1 MINVSNTFKEKLQ
14 DGEQVIEIVEITF
27 ADGTTKTLENEIMIG
42 NNDFSD
48 CAESSSFPVGA
59 TVCKTMKLELD
70 NTEDQ
75 WKNYNFY
82 QAKVHAYLKLQTSVA
97 EPASE
102 SIWMNDFYE
111 PILDTDGNN
120 IILSRAASEDRYETI
135 DKGVY
140 TITTPEQYGEI
151 LSFTA
156 LDDMYKTNA
165 KYYSAL
171 TLPQPI
177 MALVRDACESL
188 NIPMGFSSMAHGNVI
203 VTALPD
209 NMTFRQLIG
218 WAAMLET
225 ANARIDNRG
234 YLQFIKW
241 NFGAVENGSL
251 VPFKLEDYVSSPTL
265 SSDDIVITGIRVKNK
280 ESESLFGTAGYV
292 LELENNLLS
301 DSDLGTVA
309 AWIGGNLVGARF
321 RNLQGDL
328 IYNPLLEFGDMA
340 RSFDRNGNG
349 YLTPITDVS
358 SPLNGIT
365 TVKTQADDPIRNSST
380 YMSEATKALVEARQL
395 VKDERT
401 EREKAVERLNNTL
414 KTSGGLYMTVEPQ
427 DDGSNIYYAHNKP
440 TLEES
445 DIVWKFTAEAIGIS
459 MDGGKTYPYGLN
471 INGELIARLLYAEG
485 INASYINAGA
495 LVVRDTNGKIIFS
508 ADIDNNQIAIDGASV
523 RIGASHLDGLLNS
536 MQGQIDGNINTWTGT
551 PAPTLSNYPANEWL
565 TDTEMS
571 KHVGDLY
578 YDGDSHAYRFRND
591 GKGYYWERLKDTDVT
606 KALQDSEDAL
616 AAAKSAQE
624 AAALAKNMTLQLSN
638 EYQGISVDSDGNYGT
653 FPGNVSTQA
662 VVMYGTQDIT
672 SDCKFTIIKSDSVTG
687 SWNNAT
693 KTYTVTALS
702 TDDGWVDIKA
712 TYISVLSVVKRF
724 SLAKIYA
731 GKNGTNGVDGLQGPK
746 GDQGIPG
753 PQGEQGIQGPQGPRG
768 EQGIPGT
775 PGADGKT
782 PYLHIKYAPVKNPT
796 SGQMTETPDVYIGT
810 YTDFEIND
818 STDPKKYTWAQ
829 FKGDQ
834 GVQGPKGDTGERG
847 LQGLQGEKGEQ
858 GIPGIKGVDGKTSH
872 FHIKYSAVA
881 NPTTVSQMTETPST
895 YIGTYVDFIEE
906 DSSDPQKYQWARFE
920 GIQGPKGEQG
930 VPGIGTDGK
939 TSYLHIAYA
948 NSPDGRTDFSVS
960 DSTNKKYI
968 GQYTDFL
975 PDDSTDYTKYS
986 WTLIK
991 GADGEDGKP
1000 SYTWIKY
1007 ASMPNGEDMS
1017 DNPDTVP
1024 WIDTDGN
1031 TICDTVGN
1039 PIYLE
1044 PEYVAYIG
1052 IANNKETPTE
1062 SDDPADY
1069 TWTRYKGADG
1079 ENGSDGKDGA
1089 DGKDGKTSYTHIA
1102 YANSADGKTDFSV
1115 SDSNREYIGMY
1126 ADFTEKDSTNPD
1138 DYAWTLVKGANGA
1151 QGIPGKAG
1159 ADGKTP
1165 YFHIAYANS
1174 ADGKTGFDVVVS
1186 AGKQYIGQYTD
1197 YDTPDDSIDPTKYRW
1212 TKIKGEQGE
1221 KGEQGVPGRTYF
1233 IELSSNILKRGQNDK
1248 VVPSTIT
1255 AKAYYRDGDSA
1266 TRTAYSGRWYVQ
1278 TSTDGSTFTNVLV
1291 STVNEPS
1298 KSYTVSSLDR
1308 SIVSV
1313 RFILYAADGTTNQLD
1328 MQSVPVV
1335 IDVDALTHEEIFN
1348 LLTNNGSVKGVYK
1361 EGNQLYFSFTYAKGG
1376 TLKLGGPNNG
1386 YGTFEVYDANGN
1398 IITQIDNSVG
1408 FKNFKGKEWFQIN
1421 ESVATAGYDS
1431 SLVHGLLD
1439 LSAQYSDGYW
1449 TVLESKQA
1457 GLLLKTVS
1465 RMKVETTGSSSL
1477 TLNVPEMPKLITGSN
1492 LGKNGNGDVGT
1503 IASSSMH
1510 YKVLGKTVK
1519 EDELE
1524 DLYRVKVIWAKY
1536 KDGYLM
1542 EQDERCGKEMP
1553 MFIAE
1558 DIDRRFPIAVDHD
1571 ERGRAEN
1578 WNYRIMI
1585 PCMFAMLKNEHE
1597 KVKTLQSEL
1606 DSVRTELNELK
1617 QLIKQHISME
1627 V

>member
-59 TVCKTMKLELD
+59 TVCKTMRLELD

-75 WKNYNFY
+75 WKDYNFY

-97 EPASE
+97 ESASE
-102 SIWMNDFYE
+102 SIWMDDFYE
-111 PILDTDGNN
+111 PILDTDGNS
-120 IILSRAASEDRYETI
+120 IVLSRAASEDRYETI

-156 LDDMYKTNA
+156 MDDMYKTNA

-251 VPFKLEDYVSSPTL
+251 VPLKLEDYVNSPTL

-309 AWIGGNLVGARF
+309 AWIGGNLVGAKF

-328 IYNPLLEFGDMA
+328 LYNPLLEFGDMA

-401 EREKAVERLNNTL
+401 EREKAVERLANTL
-414 KTSGGLYMTVEPQ
+414 KESGGLYMTEDPQ
-427 DDGSNIYYAHNKP
+427 DDGSVIYYMHNKP

-445 DIVWKFTAEAIGIS
+445 DIVWKLTAEAIGIS
-459 MDGGKTYPYGLN
+459 TDGGKTYPYGFTVT
-471 INGELIARLLYAEG
+471 GEMITRLLYAEG

-495 LVVRDTNGKIIFS
+495 LIVRDTNGKIIFS
-508 ADIDNNQIAIDGASV
+508 ADIDNNQIVIDGASV
-523 RIGASHLDGLLNS
+523 RIGASPLDGLLNS

-616 AAAKSAQE
+616 TAAKQAQE

-687 SWNNAT
+687 SWNNST
-693 KTYTVTALS
+693 KTYAVTALS
-702 TDDGWVDIKA
+702 ADNGWVDIKA

-782 PYLHIKYAPVKNPT
+782 PYLHIKYAPVENPT
-796 SGQMTETPDVYIGT
+796 SGQMTKTPDIYIGT
-810 YTDFEIND
+810 YTDYLQDD
-818 STDPKKYTWAQ
+818 STDPAAYTWAK
-829 FKGDQ
+829 FRGDDGQ
-834 GVQGPKGDTGERG
+834 
-847 LQGLQGEKGEQ
+847 
-858 GIPGIKGVDGKTSH
+858 PGKNG
-872 FHIKYSAVA
+872 
-881 NPTTVSQMTETPST
+881 
-895 YIGTYVDFIEE
+895 
-906 DSSDPQKYQWARFE
+906 
-920 GIQGPKGEQG
+920 
-930 VPGIGTDGK
+930 
-939 TSYLHIAYA
+939 
-948 NSPDGRTDFSVS
+948 
-960 DSTNKKYI
+960 
-968 GQYTDFL
+968 
-975 PDDSTDYTKYS
+975 
-986 WTLIK
+986 
-991 GADGEDGKP
+991 
-1000 SYTWIKY
+1000 YTWIKY

-1062 SDDPADY
+1062 SDNPADY

-1126 ADFTEKDSTNPD
+1126 ADFTEQDSTNPD
-1138 DYAWTLVKGANGA
+1138 DYAWTLVKGANGS

-1197 YDTPDDSIDPTKYRW
+1197 YDTPDDSIDPTKYSW
-1212 TKIKGEQGE
+1212 TKIKGEQGD

-1278 TSTDGSTFTNVLV
+1278 TSTDGSTFTNALA

-1308 SIVSV
+1308 SVVSV
-1313 RFILYAADGTTNQLD
+1313 RFILYAAGGTTNQLD

-1348 LLTNNGSVKGVYK
+1348 LLTNNGSMKGIYK
-1361 EGNQLYFSFTYAKGG
+1361 EGNQLYISFTYAKGG

-1492 LGKNGNGDVGT
+1492 LGKNSNGDVGT
-1503 IASSSMH
+1503 IASSSMR
-1510 YKVLGKTVK
+1510 YKILGKAVK
-1519 EDELE
+1519 EDELKE
-1524 DLYRVKVIWAKY
+1524 LYRIKVIWAKY

-1558 DIDRRFPIAVDHD
+1558 DIERRFPIAVDHD
-1571 ERGRAEN
+1571 EKGRAEN

-1597 KVKTLQSEL
+1597 KVKDLQSEL
-1606 DSVRTELNELK
+1606 DSVKAELEELK
-1617 QLIKQHISME
+1617 QLIKQHISTE